1 MEQQEQQQNVWRQEE
16 NVKGQAQQRRSRKRK
31 QPIGQRPTEELNRSE
46 RLDQSEQPNRSEQPG
61 RSEEQQQMISKCRF
75 SAGRRGY
82 GAKNWKRALLLV
94 LATMLVTAPLTLLVN
109 YFFFEDPVVRKLRA
123 VEAVVD
129 RYFLYD
135 IDQGLLEN
143 AAAAGYLQGLEDDYA
158 YYYDPDAYAQ
168 KQQSDQGQI
177 VNFGI
182 TIAIHPDTGLLTVA
196 YVHRNSPAKQA
207 GVQVGDVLT
216 AINGVQLAG
225 KTQQEC
231 ADLIAKEE
239 GTQLTVDIQ
248 RDGEALQLS
257 TTLFTYEEDCV
268 IWRKIGQTGY
278 IRITTFHDVTFG
290 QFEQALQDL
299 QQQHVTGLVFDLRNN
314 LGGSVDAVCDVLDL
328 LLPEGVLLRIQD
340 KNGTITEA
348 EYSDANGIDLPMAV
362 LTNEYTASSAE
373 IFCMNIRDFQQGRLI
388 GTTTYGKGIIQT
400 TYTLYDETAVKITT
414 GQIVALHGNSYHG
427 TGLQPDVE
435 VEPDAVS
442 QKYGVGVFCTDAQ
455 DVVLQTALQTLQ

>member
-16 NVKGQAQQRRSRKRK
+16 NVKGRHPETQQQRSSKRKR
-31 QPIGQRPTEELNRSE
+31 PMGQRSTEELA
-46 RLDQSEQPNRSEQPG
+46 Q
-61 RSEEQQQMISKCRF
+61 SEEQQQLRSKGRVIF
-75 SAGRRGY
+75 WRRGHAI
-82 GAKNWKRALLLV
+82 GNWKRPLLLI
-94 LATMLVTAPLTLLVN
+94 LATMLVTAPLTLLVH

-135 IDQGLLEN
+135 TDQGLLEN

-168 KQQSDQGQI
+168 KQQSDQGKI

-182 TIAIHPDTGLLTVA
+182 TIAIHPDAGLLTVS

-207 GVQVGDVLT
+207 GVQAGDVLT

-231 ADLIAKEE
+231 ADLIAKKE

-278 IRITTFHDVTFG
+278 IRITTFNDVTFE

-299 QQQHVTGLVFDLRNN
+299 QQQNVTGLVFDLRNN

-348 EYSDANGIDLPMAV
+348 EYSDANGVDLPMAV
-362 LTNEYTASSAE
+362 LTNAYTASSAE
-373 IFCMNIRDFQQGRLI
+373 IFCMNIRDFQRGELV

-414 GQIVALHGNSYHG
+414 GQIVDRHGNSYHG